1 MIFGSFSFNMLIF
14 MLRIAFLDLKNEKE
28 REIRERKSE
37 IKRQK
42 ERKTEGQGDRETE
55 RRRDIKTERKR
66 AQGKREL
73 YSDQTFSN

>member
-42 ERKTEGQGDRETE
+42 ERKKE
-55 RRRDIKTERKR
+55 
-66 AQGKREL
+66 GKRERE
-73 YSDQTFSN
+73 TGEREI